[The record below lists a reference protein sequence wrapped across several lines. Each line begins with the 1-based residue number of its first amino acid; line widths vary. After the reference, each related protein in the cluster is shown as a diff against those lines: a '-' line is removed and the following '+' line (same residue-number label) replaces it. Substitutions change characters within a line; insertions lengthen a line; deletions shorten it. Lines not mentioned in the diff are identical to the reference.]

1 MALLKEAGSLD
12 VERINQ
18 LPIEEY
24 MKEIGNLTIEQY
36 KEYCSKTPINENH
49 EPTRVVEVDYTLAE
63 DMEINGTV
71 ILDDVLNN
79 LRKKS
84 IHKQ

>member
-1 MALLKEAGSLD
+1 MALLKGDGSLD
-12 VERINQ
+12 IERINQ

-36 KEYCSKTPINENH
+36 KEYCSKTPIYENH
-49 EPTRVVEVDYTLAE
+49 NQTRVIEVDYTLEE
-63 DMEINGTV
+63 DMERNGTA